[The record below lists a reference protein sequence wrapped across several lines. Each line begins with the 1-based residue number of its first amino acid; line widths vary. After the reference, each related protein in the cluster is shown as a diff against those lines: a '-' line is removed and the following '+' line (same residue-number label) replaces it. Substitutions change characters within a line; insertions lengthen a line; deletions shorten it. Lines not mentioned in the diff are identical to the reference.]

1 MSEMIENN
9 VPEAEY
15 IAPPA
20 VQLGTIHI
28 SNDVVSKIVGMAAQT
43 TPGVSSMSVGL
54 TEGLAKSI
62 SGKSL
67 QKGIDVHIQNDEAS
81 IQLRINVQYG
91 RKMHEVCQE
100 LQHNVQQAVE
110 QMAGVIVKEVKVQ
123 VIGVAMPENVQG

>member
-1 MSEMIENN
+1 MSEIIEQ
-9 VPEAEY
+9 PTKEAEY

-20 VQLGTIHI
+20 AQLGTIHI

-67 QKGIDVHIQNDEAS
+67 QKGIDVSIENDEAS
-81 IQLRINVQYG
+81 IQLRINVHYG
-91 RKMHEVCQE
+91 LNMQEVCQN

-110 QMAGVIVKEVKVQ
+110 QLAGVIVKEVRVQ
-123 VIGVAMPENVQG
+123 VVGVAMPENV

>member
-1 MSEMIENN
+1 MSKMVEKS
-9 VPEAEY
+9 VAEAEY

-123 VIGVAMPENVQG
+123 VVGIAMPENV

>member
-1 MSEMIENN
+1 MSEIIETNA
-9 VPEAEY
+9 PEAEY
-15 IAPPA
+15 IAPP

-28 SNDVVSKIVGMAAQT
+28 SNDVVSKIVAMAAQT
-43 TPGVSSMSVGL
+43 TEGVSSMSVGL

-62 SGKSL
+62 SGKSM

-91 RKMHEVCQE
+91 RKMHEVCHD

-110 QMAGVIVKEVKVQ
+110 QLAGVMVKEVKVQ
-123 VIGVAMPENVQG
+123 VVGIAMPDNV